1 VCRSERIMEIRSRE
15 KGSAVVLDVSG
26 RLTAG
31 AGAEQLRG
39 TIAQLAEEGKNK
51 VLLNLE
57 ELAFMDS
64 TGLGSLAASSELLR
78 RAGGHLGVV
87 NARGPVKN
95 VFQITRLGL
104 ITRLVAGL
112 LRTGRC

>member
-1 VCRSERIMEIRSRE
+1 MEIRSRE
-15 KGSAVVLDVSG
+15 RGSAVVLDVSG

-31 AGAEQLRG
+31 AGADQLRG
-39 TIAQLAEEGKNK
+39 TIAQLAGEGKNK

-57 ELAFMDS
+57 ELVFMDS

-78 RAGGHLGVV
+78 RTGGHLGVV

-95 VFQITRLGL
+95 VFQITRLNKVFPDFENEDAALASFRG
-104 ITRLVAGL
+104 
-112 LRTGRC
+112 